1 MDDQSYWSGRNLS
14 FSEDSRIQVG
24 ISKVGH
30 FMGKFSFF
38 ELQAGKVNYQQQ
50 TYVPVF
56 IYLLYLLCTNY
67 SAEWRLEG
75 RDIYHFSFFFE
86 FYLAG

>member
-1 MDDQSYWSGRNLS
+1 MDHQSYWSGRNRS
-14 FSEDSRIQVG
+14 FSEDSRTKVG
-24 ISKVGH
+24 TSKVGH
-30 FMGKFSFF
+30 FMEKFLFL
-38 ELQAGKVNYQQQ
+38 ELQAGKANYQQQ

-56 IYLLYLLCTNY
+56 ICLLCTNY

-75 RDIYHFSFFFE
+75 RDIYHFSFFFK